1 MVFCGQGVTI
11 EIILTPYSEKIDDSI
26 HLERHRCH
34 CANAMSCRRRI
45 VGDKSGLLL
54 RNVLADNETFHHRI
68 IPSSITMM
76 HKYWRSAA
84 QVLVASLALV
94 SLTVVCYQLHLN
106 LTTAALLFVIVVVL
120 ISRAGSLFLSIVSA
134 IIATLCLLHLAPP
147 ALSFRVDD
155 PLDDV
160 AIAAFLITSLVIARL
175 MNKVRS
181 QAQEALS
188 TVSYRVIEAEE
199 QERQR
204 IAKDLHEGIGQRLTL
219 LVIEIERLATDSP
232 DLTVD
237 VASRMDAVRQE
248 TLQVLNDVKVLAHEL
263 YSPRLEYLGI
273 AAVMRSFCKDLGEQK
288 GIEID
293 FRADGLPGLVPPDIS
308 LCLFRV
314 LQEAL
319 HNAVKHSGVKHLN
332 VRLKA
337 VSDEIHLTVND
348 NGLGFDLEA
357 AREARGLGL
366 NRMQERLKLVK
377 GTLSVDSQDKRGT
390 TIQARIPFT
399 SEPAS
404 KRATA

>member
-1 MVFCGQGVTI
+1 
-11 EIILTPYSEKIDDSI
+11 
-26 HLERHRCH
+26 
-34 CANAMSCRRRI
+34 
-45 VGDKSGLLL
+45 
-54 RNVLADNETFHHRI
+54 
-68 IPSSITMM
+68 MM
-76 HKYWRSAA
+76 HKYWRSAT

-94 SLTVVCYQLHLN
+94 SLTVVCYRLHLN

-120 ISRAGSLFLSIVSA
+120 ISRSGTLLSSIVSA

-147 ALSFRVDD
+147 AFSFRVDD

-160 AIAAFLITSLVIARL
+160 AIVAFLITSLVIARL
-175 MNKVRS
+175 MSKVRN

-188 TVSYRVIEAEE
+188 SVSYRVIEAEE

-219 LVIEIERLATDSP
+219 LAIEIERLTTDFP
-232 DLTVD
+232 NLTVD
-237 VASRMDAVRQE
+237 VASRMDALRQE

-273 AAVMRSFCKDLGEQK
+273 AAVMRSFCKDLGEQN

-293 FRADGLPGLVPPDIS
+293 FRADGLPSLVPPDIS

-319 HNAVKHSGVKHLN
+319 HNAMKHSGVKHLN
-332 VRLKA
+332 ARLKA

-348 NGLGFDLEA
+348 NGVGFDLEA
-357 AREARGLGL
+357 AREGRGLGL

-377 GTLSVDSQDKRGT
+377 GTLSVDSQDNCGT
-390 TIQARIPFT
+390 TIHARVPL
-399 SEPAS
+399 SLESDSVPAVERQPS
-404 KRATA
+404 